1 MTPTPLSEAVRDG
14 TRRHIVPL
22 SGGKDSTAL
31 AVYMIQN
38 HSDLPLEFIFTDTGA
53 ELPETYRYLNR
64 FEAIFGVEINRL
76 TALDLPELRVR
87 SKGGRRSPFDVLLN
101 EVYSGFLPNP
111 QARWCTRMLKIKPFE
126 HFVGGEEA
134 YSYIGI
140 RDDENREGFR
150 GAPKRAA
157 PEQAPEQA
165 PARRAKPVAISDK
178 GNILPVYPLKDIG
191 FGIDDVR
198 DLLQASGLGL
208 PPYYEWRS
216 RSGCFFCFYQQI
228 GEWQGLKER
237 HPELFDAA
245 KTYERVK
252 ANGRR
257 FTWTQTRSLEEL
269 EAIEERHSAPVG
281 EPEDGCAICHL

>member
-1 MTPTPLSEAVRDG
+1 MTPTSLSDAVQDRS
-14 TRRHIVPL
+14 RRHIIPL

-31 AVYMIQN
+31 AVYMLERYG
-38 HSDLPLEFIFTDTGA
+38 DLPLEFVFTDTGA
-53 ELPETYRYLNR
+53 ELPETYSYLRR

-76 TALDLPELRVR
+76 TALDLPELQVR

-126 HFVGGEEA
+126 HFVGGDDA

-140 RDDENREGFR
+140 RADENREGFR
-150 GAPKRAA
+150 GTAA
-157 PEQAPEQA
+157 QPSVEEEMQAETG
-165 PARRAKPVAISDK
+165 RAKPVVLSNRN
-178 GNILPVYPLKDIG
+178 NILPVYPLKDIG
-191 FGIDDVR
+191 FGLDDVR
-198 DLLQASGLGL
+198 DLLLGSGLGL
-208 PPYYEWRS
+208 PPYYDWRS
-216 RSGCFFCFYQQI
+216 RSGCYFCFYQQV

-237 HPELFDAA
+237 HPDLFEAA
-245 KTYERVK
+245 KIYEATK

-257 FTWTQTRSLEEL
+257 FTWSQTRSLEEL
-269 EAIEERHSAPVG
+269 EKLRERYATPIG